1 MPPIKNVRIK
11 KYLLP
16 LTWIYSLIVF
26 IRNKLFDF
34 KILKQK
40 SYDIPVICI
49 GNITVGGTGKTPHT
63 EYLVKLLSQK
73 YKVAVLSRGYKR
85 KTKGFVLADAE
96 STVRQIGDESYQIK
110 NKFPNVIVAV
120 DAKRTRGIEI
130 LLALPQ
136 GERPEVI
143 LLDDAYQHRYV
154 KPSYSILLT
163 DYNRLISQ
171 DALLPA
177 GRLREP
183 AHYAEFA
190 NTIIVT
196 KCPKD
201 LNPLDQRITLKEIN
215 PYPYQDL
222 LYTTFNYSDLVN
234 VYNSDNILQ
243 LQKKQKIGILTV
255 TGIAN
260 PKSLHR
266 YLRRHCTEIDYMDY
280 PDHHQFS
287 KKDII
292 DIQNRFEKVN
302 NSEKIIVVTEKDAA
316 RLRFVKKMPEDLK
329 PFIYYIPIEVT
340 FINKEEQV
348 LFDKKIID
356 HVKEDRRNID
366 LYKITHK

>member
-1 MPPIKNVRIK
+1 MPPIKNISIK
-11 KYLLP
+11 RYLLP
-16 LTWIYSLIVF
+16 LTWIYSF
-26 IRNKLFDF
+26 IIFVRNKLFDLN
-34 KILKQK
+34 ILKQK
-40 SYDIPVICI
+40 SYDVPIICI

-63 EYLVKLLSQK
+63 EYLVKLLSKK

-85 KTKGFVLADAE
+85 KTKGFILSDE
-96 STVRQIGDESYQIK
+96 KSTVKQIGDEPFQIK

-120 DAKRTRGIEI
+120 DGKRTRGIEN

-136 GERPEVI
+136 DIRPEVI

-171 DALLPA
+171 DVLLPA

-201 LNPLDQRITLKEIN
+201 LSPLDQRITLKEIN
-215 PYPYQDL
+215 AYPYQDL

-234 VYNSDNILQ
+234 VFDSKNTLQ
-243 LQKKQKIGILTV
+243 LHKKQKIGILTV

-260 PKSLHR
+260 PKSLYRH
-266 YLRRHCTEIDYMDY
+266 LRRHCSEIDYMEY
-280 PDHHQFS
+280 PDHHQFNR
-287 KKDII
+287 KNII
-292 DIQNRFEKVN
+292 DIQKKFEQLK
-302 NSEKIIVVTEKDAA
+302 SSDKIIVMTEKDAA
-316 RLRFVKKMPEDLK
+316 RLLFIKNVPEELK

-340 FINKEEQV
+340 FINKEEQE

-356 HVKEDRRNID
+356 HVKEDRRSCD
-366 LYKITHK
+366 LHSHSNK